1 MQMRF
6 KRVADIIAS
15 TALLLGLA
23 PILLL
28 TAMGIV
34 AAMGGPILFRQRR
47 AGLHGRAFT
56 LIKFRTMDLSRDL
69 AGKLLPD
76 DVRLTRLGGF
86 LRKTSLDELPQL
98 WNVLKGEMSLVG
110 PRPLMA
116 EYLGRYTPRQER
128 RHEVRPGITGWVQV
142 NGRNSLEWE
151 EKFELDIWYVEHRCL
166 RLDLKI
172 LFRTAVTLFK
182 RAGISH
188 SDAATMPEY
197 TGCGRP

>member
-1 MQMRF
+1 MR
-6 KRVADIIAS
+6 
-15 TALLLGLA
+15 L
-23 PILLL
+23 
-28 TAMGIV
+28 
-34 AAMGGPILFRQRR
+34 RR
-47 AGLHGRAFT
+47 GET
-56 LIKFRTMDLSRDL
+56 
-69 AGKLLPD
+69 
-76 DVRLTRLGGF
+76 
-86 LRKTSLDELPQL
+86 DELPQL

>member
-6 KRVADIIAS
+6 KRAADIIAS
-15 TALLLGLA
+15 TALLLGLS

-28 TAMGIV
+28 TALGIV
-34 AAMGGPILFRQRR
+34 ATMGRPILFRQRR
-47 AGLHGRAFT
+47 AGLHGHAFT
-56 LIKFRTMDLSRDL
+56 LVKFRTMDLARDL
-69 AGKLLPD
+69 DGKLLPD
-76 DVRLTRLGGF
+76 DVRLTRLGRF
-86 LRKTSLDELPQL
+86 LRRASLDELPQL

-151 EKFELDIWYVEHRCL
+151 EKFELDIWYVEHRCF

-172 LFRTAVTLFK
+172 LFRTAITLFK

-188 SDAATMPEY
+188 SGAATMPEY